1 MKKTTLILSIAAFV
15 LSVAVAIVTLTKDG
29 KTSDTTVVSSDEVTA
44 SAGDIVYVQIDSLIV
59 QYDMFNDLKNE
70 FEGKA
75 QKVQDELNRKGRKLE
90 SDIKNF
96 ENSVQKGLMTRSAAE
111 SKQQE
116 LLKRQQDLN
125 TLMQQKQAELLEEE
139 SVMNNQVMYA
149 INTYLEKYNEEKK
162 FSLIFTTS
170 GATNTIII
178 GNKALNVT
186 AEVVK
191 GLNAEYIKKKK
202 KK

>member
-186 AEVVK
+186 AEPTP
-191 GLNAEYIKKKK
+191 
-202 KK
+202 

>member
-15 LSVAVAIVTLTKDG
+15 ISLAVAIVTLTKDG
-29 KTSDTTVVSSDEVTA
+29 KTSDTTVVSSNEVTA

-70 FEGKA
+70 FEGKT

-186 AEVVK
+186 AEVVE
-191 GLNAEYIKKKK
+191 GLNAEYIKVRNEK
-202 KK
+202 

>member
-15 LSVAVAIVTLTKDG
+15 ISVAVAIVTLTKDG

-75 QKVQDELNRKGRKLE
+75 QTVQEEVKRKGRKLE
-90 SDIKNF
+90 SDMKNF

-186 AEVVK
+186 AEVVE
-191 GLNAEYIKKKK
+191 GLNAEYIKVRNAK
-202 KK
+202 

>member
-44 SAGDIVYVQIDSLIV
+44 SAGDIVYVQIDSLIF

-75 QKVQDELNRKGRKLE
+75 QKVHDELNRKGRKLE

-96 ENSVQKGLMTRSAAE
+96 ENSVQKGLMTRSAIE

-186 AEVVK
+186 AEVVE
-191 GLNAEYIKKKK
+191 GLNAEYIKVRNEK
-202 KK
+202 